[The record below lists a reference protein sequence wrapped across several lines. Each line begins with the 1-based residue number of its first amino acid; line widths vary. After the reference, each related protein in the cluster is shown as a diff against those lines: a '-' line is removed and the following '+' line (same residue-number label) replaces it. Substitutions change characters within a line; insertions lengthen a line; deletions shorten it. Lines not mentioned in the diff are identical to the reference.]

1 LIGPPKG
8 EGPEGDQTGNWNWNK
23 YLNGVPETDVEQ
35 LAHLDEWGGPT
46 TYAHMSVGWAI
57 AFDSPFAFT
66 KQVAGDFGGTRNGTV
81 IHWPDGIKAKGEIR
95 EQFTHVIDVVPTI
108 LEATGIPEPT
118 IVDGVPQIPIQGTSM
133 VYSFDDAN
141 APERHTKQYFEIIG
155 NRGLYQDGWLART
168 TVKLPWETVK
178 MNTVANDDGWELYNT
193 LEDFSLN
200 NNLAEQFPDRLEA
213 MKATF
218 MEEAIANQVLPL
230 DDRLLERLL
239 PAVAGRPT
247 ILKGRTK
254 LDLYP
259 GTKGLDEDAV
269 LNMKNTSGQISAS
282 VSVAEGQT
290 ADGIIIAQGSRFG
303 GWALYVED
311 GYPAYTYNNLGD
323 LVTVKSPRKL
333 KAGDTDI
340 RIEMYYDGGGIGK
353 GAHLRLIV
361 NDAVAATGRLE
372 TTIASRFSIDEGTDI
387 GMDRGAPV
395 IKRQLNTRRYSE
407 INATINKVTLEVYPE
422 A

>member
-1 LIGPPKG
+1 
-8 EGPEGDQTGNWNWNK
+8 
-23 YLNGVPETDVEQ
+23 
-35 LAHLDEWGGPT
+35 
-46 TYAHMSVGWAI
+46 
-57 AFDSPFAFT
+57 
-66 KQVAGDFGGTRNGTV
+66 
-81 IHWPDGIKAKGEIR
+81 
-95 EQFTHVIDVVPTI
+95 
-108 LEATGIPEPT
+108 
-118 IVDGVPQIPIQGTSM
+118 
-133 VYSFDDAN
+133 
-141 APERHTKQYFEIIG
+141 
-155 NRGLYQDGWLART
+155 
-168 TVKLPWETVK
+168 

-200 NNLAEQFPDRLEA
+200 NNLAEQFPERLEA

-259 GTKGLDEDAV
+259 GAKGLDEDAV
-269 LNMKNTSGQISAS
+269 INMKNTSGQVTAS
-282 VSVAEGQT
+282 VSVAEDQT

-311 GYPAYTYNNLGD
+311 GHPTYTYNNLGD
-323 LVTVKSPRKL
+323 LVTVKSQEKL
-333 KAGDTDI
+333 SAGDSEI
-340 RIEMYYDGGGIGK
+340 RLEIDYDGGGIGK
-353 GAHLRLIV
+353 GADLRLVV
-361 NDAVAATGRLE
+361 NDAAVATGRLE

-395 IKRQLNTRRYSE
+395 IKRQLNDRRYSE
-407 INATINKVTLEVYPE
+407 INATVNKVTLEVYPE